1 MDKSFLIFLA
11 IPLFFL
17 MAFIEFLWGI
27 KIGKNNY
34 RINDAFT
41 GVALGLISRFPTIL
55 NIGFQ
60 GVVFAFAA
68 TWGSLKIV

>member
-11 IPLFFL
+11 VPIFFL
-17 MAFIEFLWGI
+17 MAFIEFLWGL

-34 RINDAFT
+34 RINDAFA

-55 NIGFQ
+55 NI
-60 GVVFAFAA
+60 VFIIGIKITLPFL
-68 TWGSLKIV
+68 GPLKT